1 MGLKPRRLIL
11 TGHTVSSDNFLIANL
26 LYKSEFRMALFKSGT
41 LQKPWTNIENIPK
54 SMTLEMVLEISP
66 RPKSS
71 NYRNVL
77 INKSTN
83 ENLSLKVFMNFTRIF
98 KLQISKF
105 CQKFLHAYLQKSS
118 FTKLTIISSNNSD
131 FGGSRTD
138 HGQT

>member
-1 MGLKPRRLIL
+1 MTKLEHPRYKP
-11 TGHTVSSDNFLIANL
+11 
-26 LYKSEFRMALFKSGT
+26 EFRMALFKSGT
-41 LQKPWTNIENIPK
+41 LQKPWTNTENIP
-54 SMTLEMVLEISP
+54 SDMTLEMVQAISP

-83 ENLSLKVFMNFTRIF
+83 ENLSLKVFMNFLSSFQTSNLKILS
-98 KLQISKF
+98 KISS
-105 CQKFLHAYLQKSS
+105 CISSKSS

-131 FGGSRTD
+131 FGGSRTG

>member
-77 INKSTN
+77 INKSAN
-83 ENLSLKVFMNFTRIF
+83 ENLSLKVFMNFLEFSNFKSQNSVKNFFMHIF
-98 KLQISKF
+98 KNPRL
-105 CQKFLHAYLQKSS
+105 L
-118 FTKLTIISSNNSD
+118 
-131 FGGSRTD
+131 
-138 HGQT
+138 